1 MLPEQIRSAQSR
13 SRSASPKTA
22 RLAVRVSAS
31 QKTLLDEA
39 SRITDTSL
47 SEFVLSAAT
56 QAAQD
61 VLADRRRFVLPRR
74 QWNHF
79 VRLLDAP
86 PRSLPRLR
94 RLLES
99 PGVLDEA

>member
-13 SRSASPKTA
+13 SRQASPKTA

-39 SRITDTSL
+39 SRLTDTTL
-47 SEFVLSAAT
+47 SDFVLSAAT

-61 VLADRRRFVLPRR
+61 VLADRNRFVVPRR
-74 QWNHF
+74 QWDRF
-79 VRLLDAP
+79 VRALDAP
-86 PRSLPRLR
+86 PRTLPRLR